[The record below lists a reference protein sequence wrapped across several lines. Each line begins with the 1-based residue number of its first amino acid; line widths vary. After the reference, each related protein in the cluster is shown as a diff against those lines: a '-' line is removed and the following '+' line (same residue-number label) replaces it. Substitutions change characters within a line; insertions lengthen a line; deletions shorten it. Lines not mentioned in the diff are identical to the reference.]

1 VHILE
6 STIPKHQEEYFLK
19 LEHEFGEIGS
29 IAKQARLKG
38 LDPAFQPE
46 SIVTLDLAERVEKSV
61 GPSEVATRIRE
72 LTKLMPR
79 EELAFKVA
87 EEIVYGRFGVSGEAA
102 AEQAIRT
109 ALSILD
115 EGVTVAPIQGISSVR
130 IKTNPDKTKY
140 LAVYFA
146 GPIRSAGGTEMA
158 LILIVADFVR
168 RLLGLDRYKGTEM
181 EARRFVEELR
191 LYEREVARFQ
201 YKLSDKELFNAIL
214 NLPVEVNGVET
225 DPIEVAS
232 FRNLPRIETNRV
244 RGGAL
249 RVVNDGLIGRTQKV
263 LKIVEKLGIGGWGW
277 LREIRPPT
285 TENEEVREFMYME
298 DVVAGRPIFSF
309 PASPG
314 GFRLRYGRSRN
325 TGLAALGVHPATMSI
340 LGNFMATGTQLRVE
354 KPGKAGVVLPVE
366 SIEPPVVRLK
376 DGTVLQVEDLK
387 TAERVVESVEAILF
401 LGDLLVAFGEFL
413 ENNRALVPS
422 GFVEEWWG
430 ELLSSAVKTCNV
442 PISQVAL
449 KTGINELRLTSMLS
463 NALEARP
470 TPIEALTLCDV
481 LGVPL
486 HPKYTYFWGN
496 ISIDEFKHL
505 RQHFS
510 SAAFQFEDAHP
521 VRAEVKSEPELKAI
535 LEKLCVPHVLAG
547 KNIRIEDEAAVIHRC
562 LGLHREV
569 SDGECDA
576 NSAVELVSK
585 LSGVKIHDKAPAF
598 VGARMGRPE
607 KAKRREMRPVVHCL
621 FPVGLSGGARRN
633 IVEAAATKQMIT
645 VELVRRRCPS
655 CKELTHLISCPKCHV
670 ETLIERVCPNC
681 GRSLAQDLCPACKI
695 PLASYERRTIDLKGL
710 FDSACMRLGMENPS
724 EVVKGVRG
732 LTSGDRV
739 PEPIEKGI
747 LRAKYDLSVF
757 KDGTVRFDATNCP
770 LTHFKPREVGVP
782 IERIGNLGYDYDM
795 NGEDLVND
803 DQLCPLKVEDVIIP
817 DKCADYF
824 VRVAGFL
831 DEILERL
838 YGLPAYYKV
847 RSKDDLV
854 GHMIIGLSPH
864 TSVGVAGRV
873 IGFTKANAC
882 FAHPFW
888 HAAKRRDCDGDEDA
902 LILALDVLLN
912 FSRSFLPAKIGGLMD
927 APLLLTLVINPF
939 EVARQATNI
948 EVVDGFPTVFF
959 EEAARGTDPRVA
971 MDFIETVSHRLG
983 KEDQFESWGFTHR
996 VGDINVGNHESIY
1009 KKLGSML
1016 EKVRE
1021 QLGLAERIKAVKAGE
1036 VARKVLSTHFMRDVT
1051 GNLKA
1056 FSSQK
1061 LRCIKC
1067 NSKFRRI
1074 PLRGVCPKCGGKIS
1088 LTVYR
1093 GTIEKYLEV
1102 AKELVLKYGT
1112 GRTDLEASKVSY
1124 ADFKD
1129 DDLWYYWQRLLLI
1142 EKEIDSLFQER
1153 RREHEQ
1159 RGLSDYM

>member
-6 STIPKHQEEYFLK
+6 SAIPKRQEQYFLE
-19 LEHEFGEIGS
+19 LEHKFEEIGS

-38 LDPAFQPE
+38 MDPAFQPE

-61 GPSEVATRIRE
+61 GPSEVAARIRE
-72 LTKLMPR
+72 LSKLMPR
-79 EELAFKVA
+79 EELAFKIA
-87 EEIVYGRFGVSGEAA
+87 EEIIYGRFGVSGEAA

-109 ALSILD
+109 ALGVLD

-201 YKLSDKELFNAIL
+201 YKLSDRELFNAVL

-309 PASPG
+309 PASTG

-340 LGNFMATGTQLRVE
+340 LRNFIAAGTQLRIE

-366 SIEPPVVRLK
+366 SIEPAVVRLK

-387 TAERVVESVEAILF
+387 TAERVAGSVEAILF

-413 ENNRALVPS
+413 ENNRPLVPS
-422 GFVEEWWG
+422 GFVEEWWA
-430 ELLSSAVKTCNV
+430 ELLAGAVKASGA

-449 KTGINELRLTSMLS
+449 KAGINEPRLTSMLS
-463 NALEARP
+463 NALEAKP
-470 TPIEALTLCDV
+470 TPIEALRLCDA
-481 LGVPL
+481 LGIPL
-486 HPKYTYFWGN
+486 HPKYTHFWGN
-496 ISIDEFKHL
+496 LSIDEIKYL

-510 SAAFQFEDAHP
+510 SAIFQLEDTSH
-521 VRAEVKSEPELKAI
+521 VRVEVKFEPELKGI

-547 KNIRIEDEAAVIHRC
+547 DIIRIGDEAAIVYKC

-569 SDGECDA
+569 SEGEYDA
-576 NSAVELVSK
+576 GSAVELVSK
-585 LSGVKIHDKAPAF
+585 LSGVKIHDKAPTF

-633 IVEAAATKQMIT
+633 IVEAATTKQMVT

-655 CKELTHLISCPKCHV
+655 CRELTHLISCPKCHV
-670 ETLIERVCPNC
+670 ETSIERVCPNC
-681 GRSLAQDLCPACKI
+681 GRNFAQEVCPACKSR
-695 PLASYERRTIDLKGL
+695 LVSYERRTIDLEGL
-710 FDSACMRLGMENPS
+710 FVSARKRLGIETPP

-739 PEPIEKGI
+739 PEPVEKGI

-770 LTHFKPREVGVP
+770 LTHFKPRELGVP
-782 IERIGNLGYDYDM
+782 VERIRALGYNYDM
-795 NGEDLVND
+795 DGEDLVND
-803 DQLCPLKVEDVIIP
+803 DQLCSLKVGDVIVP

-824 VRVAGFL
+824 VRVTGFL
-831 DEILERL
+831 DELLEQV

-854 GHMIIGLSPH
+854 GHMVIGLSPH
-864 TSVGVAGRV
+864 TSVGVAGRI
-873 IGFTKANAC
+873 IGFTKADVC

-948 EVVDGFPTVFF
+948 EVVDGFPKVFF

-971 MDFIETVSHRLG
+971 MDFIETVHHRLG

-996 VGDINVGNHESIY
+996 VGDINVGNHESSY

-1021 QLGLAERIKAVKAGE
+1021 QLSLAESIKAVKAGE

-1061 LRCIKC
+1061 LRCTKC

-1093 GTIEKYLEV
+1093 GTIEKYLNV
-1102 AKELVLKYGT
+1102 AKELILKYGT

-1129 DDLWYYWQRLLLI
+1129 DSLWYYWQRLLLI

>member
-1 VHILE
+1 ME
-6 STIPKHQEEYFLK
+6 SPLLKLQEEYFLK
-19 LEHEFGEIGS
+19 LERDFEEIAS

-38 LDPAFQPE
+38 LDPASQPE

-61 GPSEVATRIRE
+61 GPPEIATRIRE
-72 LTKLMPR
+72 LSKLMPR

-109 ALSILD
+109 ALGILD

-168 RLLGLDRYKGTEM
+168 RLLGLDRYKSTEM

-201 YKLSDKELFNAIL
+201 YKLSDRELINAVL

-249 RVVNDGLIGRTQKV
+249 RVVNDGLVGRTQKV

-309 PASPG
+309 PASAG

-325 TGLAALGVHPATMSI
+325 TGLAALGVHPASMAI
-340 LGNFMATGTQLRVE
+340 LGGFIAAGTQLRIE

-366 SIEPPVVRLK
+366 SIEPPIVRLN
-376 DGTVLQVEDLK
+376 DGAVLRVEDLK
-387 TAERVVESVEAILF
+387 TAERVAGSVEAILF
-401 LGDLLVAFGEFL
+401 LGDLLVDFGEFL
-413 ENNRALVPS
+413 ENNRPLVPS

-430 ELLSSAVKTCNV
+430 ELLVGAVKASGLS
-442 PISQVAL
+442 ISQIAL
-449 KTGINELRLTSMLS
+449 KTEIEEPRLASLLS
-463 NALEARP
+463 DALEAKP
-470 TPIEALTLCDV
+470 TPIEALKLSDTL
-481 LGVPL
+481 GIPL
-486 HPKYTYFWGN
+486 HPRYTYFWGSV
-496 ISIDEFKHL
+496 SIDEFKNL
-505 RQHFS
+505 RRYFG
-510 SAAFQFEDAHP
+510 SAAFQHEGAFP
-521 VRAEVKSEPELKAI
+521 VKVEVKFNPELKAT
-535 LEKLCVPHVLAG
+535 LETLCIPHVLTG
-547 KNIRIEDEAAVIHRC
+547 EIIRIDDEAAIIYRC
-562 LGLHREV
+562 LGLHKEV
-569 SDGECDA
+569 GDGELDA
-576 NSAVELVSK
+576 SSTVELASK
-585 LSGVKIHDKAPAF
+585 LSGVKIHDKAPTF

-621 FPVGLSGGARRN
+621 FPVGLSGGPRRN
-633 IVEAAATKQMIT
+633 IVEAAATKQMIA
-645 VELVRRRCPS
+645 VELVRRRCPA
-655 CKELTHLISCPKCHV
+655 CKELMHLVSCPKCHV
-670 ETLIERVCPNC
+670 EASIERACPNC
-681 GRSLAQDLCPACKI
+681 GRSFPQDICPACKI
-695 PLASYERRTIDLKGL
+695 PVVSYERRTIDLKDI
-710 FDSACMRLGMENPS
+710 FDSACNRLRVEKS
-724 EVVKGVRG
+724 LEVVKGVRG
-732 LTSGDRV
+732 LTSGNRV

-747 LRAKYDLSVF
+747 LRAKYNLSVF

-782 IERIGNLGYDYDM
+782 VRKIRGLGYDYDM
-795 NGEDLVND
+795 DGEDLASD
-803 DQLCPLKVEDVIIP
+803 DQLCAIKVGDVIIP
-817 DKCADYF
+817 DTCAEYF

-831 DEILERL
+831 DELLERL

-854 GHMIIGLSPH
+854 GHMVIGLSPH
-864 TSVGVAGRV
+864 TSVGVAGRI

-912 FSRSFLPAKIGGLMD
+912 FSRAFLPAKIGGLMD
-927 APLLLTLVINPF
+927 APLLLTLVINPS

-971 MDFIETVSHRLG
+971 TDFIETVYHRLG

-996 VGDINVGNHESIY
+996 VGDINVGNHESTY

-1021 QLGLAERIKAVKAGE
+1021 QLGLAEKIKAVNAGE

-1061 LRCIKC
+1061 LRCVKC
-1067 NSKFRRI
+1067 NAKFRRV
-1074 PLRGVCPKCGGKIS
+1074 PLRGICPKCGGKIS

-1102 AKELVLKYGT
+1102 AKELILKYGT
-1112 GRTDLEASKVSY
+1112 GRTDLEASKVAY
-1124 ADFKD
+1124 ADFRD
-1129 DDLWYYWQRLLLI
+1129 ENLWYYWQRLLLI